1 MATPTNVPWGWFYA
15 GFNEANTKIYHP
27 PYGGAKINHPQ
38 FLGVPN
44 HRLIILGVVNNIFA
58 QKSIT
63 VQVVFGLPLSIAQ
76 QVVLVTTRPGHDANV
91 VQMLIATPKKG
102 QLFHCKHNNY

>member
-1 MATPTNVPWGWFYA
+1 MATPTIVPWGWFYA

-27 PYGGAKINHPQ
+27 PYGGAKIYHPQ

-58 QKSIT
+58 THCTKRELQKKVS
-63 VQVVFGLPLSIAQ
+63 
-76 QVVLVTTRPGHDANV
+76 VL
-91 VQMLIATPKKG
+91 
-102 QLFHCKHNNY
+102 

>member
-1 MATPTNVPWGWFYA
+1 MATPTTVPWGWFYA

-27 PYGGAKINHPQ
+27 PYGGAKIYHPQ

-58 QKSIT
+58 
-63 VQVVFGLPLSIAQ
+63 VVSK
-76 QVVLVTTRPGHDANV
+76 VVV
-91 VQMLIATPKKG
+91 VQLPK
-102 QLFHCKHNNY
+102 